1 MQIVIKRKFC
11 DMCTHTHAHTLC
23 VGSDPTWKQKQRQQI
38 KKKKRAK
45 GAQIAGER
53 SEIWSA
59 IAFTNANVS
68 AAFAFSHSAVESVHI
83 LLFFG
88 GPNSPSGRTAGWLD
102 GQRTDGRTDWTDGQA
117 AASTALS
124 TPQSP
129 MLSTLDFRPGV
140 RMPSM
145 AFEYSL
151 LLSTFAGDFDSAF
164 AYAYYM
170 LYAMWALVPLHR
182 IMLNWHKNMIHG
194 VLHFRRFLAATA
206 VFSSAT
212 SSPINN

>member
-1 MQIVIKRKFC
+1 MIC
-11 DMCTHTHAHTLC
+11 AHTHTHTHSVWGRTPHESKNK
-23 VGSDPTWKQKQRQQI
+23 GSKL

-145 AFEYSL
+145 AFEFRFFSPHSLVILIRL
-151 LLSTFAGDFDSAF
+151 LLMLTIC
-164 AYAYYM
+164 YM
-170 LYAMWALVPLHR
+170 LCGPLCRYIGSCLIGTKIWFMAFCTFVAFLPPLQFFHQ
-182 IMLNWHKNMIHG
+182 LP
-194 VLHFRRFLAATA
+194 RRL
-206 VFSSAT
+206 
-212 SSPINN
+212 

>member
-1 MQIVIKRKFC
+1 VI
-11 DMCTHTHAHTLC
+11 CTHTLGGRTPHERQKEK
-23 VGSDPTWKQKQRQQI
+23 KQ
-38 KKKKRAK
+38 
-45 GAQIAGER
+45 GPQIAGER

-88 GPNSPSGRTAGWLD
+88 GLVPIAHPVG
-102 GQRTDGRTDWTDGQA
+102 RTDGRMTDGQRYGRTDGRRTVDGGRRTDGQA

-129 MLSTLDFRPGV
+129 MLSTLDFRRGV

-145 AFEYSL
+145 AFDFAFLQHFLSL
-151 LLSTFAGDFDSAF
+151 LIPIRIPILSLILILVGIGFCLCL
-164 AYAYYM
+164 
-170 LYAMWALVPLHR
+170 LYGPC
-182 IMLNWHKNMIHG
+182 G
-194 VLHFRRFLAATA
+194 V
-206 VFSSAT
+206 T
-212 SSPINN
+212 SDHA